1 MSPDNNAST
10 VSTTMRLDKFVSQAS
25 GLSRKQVQKLIR
37 KGEVSV
43 DGESCRDGA
52 TKVTA
57 QQTVCLDDEP
67 LQLRGP
73 VYLML
78 NKPLGVVCSTEDFDH
93 ETVLDLLPYE
103 LQEGVHPAGRLD
115 IDTSGLVL
123 LTDDGQWSHRV
134 TAPKRGAAKQGVFKR
149 YRVELAEPLCDEAEQ
164 RLDEGLMLRGE
175 TKPTLPAKLQRL
187 SSTEVLIEIQEG
199 RYHQVKRMFAVL
211 GNRVVGLHREA
222 IGALALDPK
231 LEPGQYRALET
242 HEIDLF

>member
-1 MSPDNNAST
+1 
-10 VSTTMRLDKFVSQAS
+10 MRLDKFVSQAS

-43 DGESCRDGA
+43 DGECCRDGA
-52 TKVTA
+52 TKVMP
-57 QQTVCLDDEP
+57 QQSVCLDDEP

-73 VYLML
+73 IYLML

-93 ETVLDLLPYE
+93 ETVLDLLPYD

-134 TAPKRGAAKQGVFKR
+134 TSPKGRAPKSGAAKKGVFKR
-149 YRVELAEPLCDEAEQ
+149 YRVELAEPLCDKAEQ

-187 SSTEVLIEIQEG
+187 SPTEVLIEIQEG

-222 IGALALDPK
+222 IGALALDPE